1 MRHTALEASPQAVR
15 GRKRQIVK
23 IHEQYRLQLFRMCK
37 LRHRNHF
44 VPDSAEG
51 RALLKALL
59 RCKLGGE
66 AVMHAAPW
74 LEPGQLQA
82 LQRAARRLRLHD
94 IGTQVHLTYAERHEG
109 KLWLLRPC
117 DVPWDE
123 VQRQRRE
130 RSVKADRERK
140 RKKRQE
146 QRERRE
152 MIANTP
158 RREDAILLMLSTTD
172 WMPVSEMVRRARTL
186 RRIRHGELYRRGT
199 IEAFRA
205 FGGGALSSLRKLVHR
220 TLDRLEA
227 LGSVE
232 TDLRQGTRGLERFA
246 RKVDLEGG
254 LRPDGFR
261 HRDSVTGGI
270 LCRKNAKMDD
280 RTTALGVTNIVRSKR
295 AKSVRG
301 SEKRDGRTPIQS
313 RNDPPAAKPQ
323 EGHPSSEATS
333 DSQHLPSTEQEG
345 AGGGE

>member
-1 MRHTALEASPQAVR
+1 
-15 GRKRQIVK
+15 
-23 IHEQYRLQLFRMCK
+23 MCK

-74 LEPGQLQA
+74 LEPGELQA

-123 VQRQRRE
+123 VQRRQRE
-130 RSVKADRERK
+130 RSLKADRERK

-199 IEAFRA
+199 IDAFKA
-205 FGGGALSSLRKLVHR
+205 FQGPDGSNVALSSLRKLVHR

-227 LGSVE
+227 VGSVE
-232 TDLRQGTRGLERFA
+232 TDLREGTRGPERFA

-254 LRPDGFR
+254 PRPDGFR
-261 HRDSVTGGI
+261 HRDSVTDGI

-280 RTTALGVTNIVRSKR
+280 RTTALGVTNIVRSRR
-295 AKSVRG
+295 AKSVRDN
-301 SEKRDGRTPIQS
+301 SDIRDGRTPIES
-313 RNDPPAAKPQ
+313 RNDPPAAKP
-323 EGHPSSEATS
+323 
-333 DSQHLPSTEQEG
+333 
-345 AGGGE
+345 

>member
-1 MRHTALEASPQAVR
+1 MKDSAWQATPQAVR
-15 GRKRQIVK
+15 GRKRQIAKVRE
-23 IHEQYRLQLFRMCK
+23 IYRRLLFKLCRM
-37 LRHRNHF
+37 RHGNNF

-51 RALLKALL
+51 RNLLKALL

-66 AVMHAAPW
+66 AAMAAAPW
-74 LEPGQLQA
+74 LEPAELLA
-82 LQRAARRLRLHD
+82 LQRTARRLWLHD
-94 IGTQVHLTYAERHEG
+94 IGKLVHVTYDERQRG
-109 KLWLLRPC
+109 SLWVLRPC